1 MSSASGSSSQS
12 SDRATAMILVA
23 VGFVICVAGVAFIAT
38 NQGLRATTSFIVGVL
53 ALAGGG
59 FMLVRKP
66 R

>member
-1 MSSASGSSSQS
+1 
-12 SDRATAMILVA
+12 MILVA
-23 VGFVICVAGVAFIAT
+23 VGFVICVAGIAFIAT
-38 NQGLRATTSFIVGVL
+38 NQYLRATTSFIVGVL

>member
-38 NQGLRATTSFIVGVL
+38 NQDLRATTSFIVGVL